1 MFILLH
7 NEDIY
12 NIPWKGCNSIII
24 KLDNKKDKTLFPR
37 GQPYTFVQTSIRI
50 HIINSLLQYYI
61 KQQKIYSHIIL
72 SWTSFNKIFSL
83 KYCKNLV
90 MWGHHY
96 KKKKKHFHFPKSES
110 ETKRKKST
118 FFYSH
123 ILNTTWLKRPA
134 TN

>member
-96 KKKKKHFHFPKSES
+96 KKKKSTSISLNLSQRQKG
-110 ETKRKKST
+110 KKVLFS
-118 FFYSH
+118 
-123 ILNTTWLKRPA
+123 ILIYLIQHD
-134 TN
+134 